1 MDREEKEICSD
12 TQTEL
17 ESTQGSEDDGL
28 QHDRKCNI
36 KGNREKIKYATQYRY
51 PKKKCDTVRNKTNGR
66 EINK

>member
-17 ESTQGSEDDGL
+17 ESTQGSDDDGL

-36 KGNREKIKYATQYRY
+36 KGNREKIKYATQY
-51 PKKKCDTVRNKTNGR
+51 
-66 EINK
+66 